1 MRTNCQHKVLNHPV
15 CVIGLGLIG
24 GSLMRALAAAEVPV
38 FGWNR
43 SEATVEA
50 AHADGFDVYNDLPET
65 LLRAAEEDALIVLGV
80 PVYAVAELLSVIVE
94 YAPQCALTDV
104 VSVKEEV
111 QALVEAAG
119 LGDRFVGSHPMAG
132 NEYSG
137 WQSTDSRLFE
147 GAPWVVMADGDPEV
161 TERVQCMA
169 VTVGAHIVETD
180 PVTHDGAVACI
191 SHVPHLVASALATTG
206 VEESIGGGDL
216 ALQLAAGS
224 FRDGTRVA
232 GTSPSLVRSMCEGNR
247 RAVLPVL
254 GHMIEEL
261 QACYRELWSEGTVA
275 DLTARGNA
283 AHAHYKEVK
292 RHTDEP
298 TEPAD

>member
-1 MRTNCQHKVLNHPV
+1 MFYATYMRSNCQHKILDTPV

-24 GSLMRALAAAEVPV
+24 GSLMRSLAAAGVSV
-38 FGWNR
+38 YGWNR
-43 SEATVEA
+43 SEGTVQA
-50 AHADGFDVYNDLPET
+50 AQKEGFDVSGDLPHV
-65 LLRAAEEDALIVLGV
+65 LQRAAKEDALLVLGV

-119 LGDRFVGSHPMAG
+119 LEDRFVGSHPMAG

-137 WQSTDSRLFE
+137 WQSTDSTLFE
-147 GAPWVVMADGDPEV
+147 GAPWVVMTGGDPEV
-161 TERVQCMA
+161 TERVRAMA
-169 VTVGAHIVETD
+169 VATGAHIVETD

-191 SHVPHLVASALATTG
+191 SHVPHLVADALATTAISER
-206 VEESIGGGDL
+206 VGGGDL

-232 GTSPSLVRSMCEGNR
+232 GTSPSLVRSMCEGNQ

-254 GHMIEEL
+254 GHVIEEL
-261 QACYRELWSEGTVA
+261 QACYRELLSEGTVA
-275 DLTARGNA
+275 DLTSRGKA
-283 AHAHYKEVK
+283 AHERYLEIKQQ
-292 RHTDEP
+292 
-298 TEPAD
+298 AD

>member
-1 MRTNCQHKVLNHPV
+1 MFYATYMRSNCQHKVLDHPV

-24 GSLMRALAAAEVPV
+24 GSLMRSLAAAGVAV
-38 FGWNR
+38 YGWNR
-43 SEATVEA
+43 SEAPGEA
-50 AHADGFDVYNDLPET
+50 ARADGFDVSGDLPDV
-65 LLRAAEEDALIVLGV
+65 LLRAAEEDALLVLGV

-119 LGDRFVGSHPMAG
+119 LGDRFVGSHPMSG

-137 WQSTDSRLFE
+137 WQSTDPTLFE
-147 GAPWVVMADGDPEV
+147 GAPWVVMTGGDPEV
-161 TERVQCMA
+161 TERVRAMA
-169 VTVGAHIVETD
+169 LTTGAHIVETD

-191 SHVPHLVASALATTG
+191 SHVPHLVADALATTA
-206 VEESIGGGDL
+206 VNEQVGGGDL

-232 GTSPSLVRSMCEGNR
+232 GTSPSLVRSMCEGNQH
-247 RAVLPVL
+247 AVLPVL
-254 GHMIEEL
+254 GQVIEEL

-275 DLTARGNA
+275 DLTARGKS
-283 AHAHYKEVK
+283 AHERYLDVT
-292 RHTDEP
+292 RQ
-298 TEPAD
+298 AD

>member
-1 MRTNCQHKVLNHPV
+1 MR
-15 CVIGLGLIG
+15 
-24 GSLMRALAAAEVPV
+24 SLAAAGVAV
-38 FGWNR
+38 YGWNR

-50 AHADGFDVYNDLPET
+50 ARADGFDVSGDLPDV
-65 LLRAAEEDALIVLGV
+65 LLRAAEEDALLVLGV

-119 LGDRFVGSHPMAG
+119 LGDRFVGSHPMSG

-137 WQSTDSRLFE
+137 WQSTDPTLFE
-147 GAPWVVMADGDPEV
+147 GAPWVVMTGGDPEV
-161 TERVQCMA
+161 TERVRAMA
-169 VTVGAHIVETD
+169 LTTGAHIVETD

-191 SHVPHLVASALATTG
+191 SHVPHLVADALATTA
-206 VEESIGGGDL
+206 VNEQVGGGDL

-232 GTSPSLVRSMCEGNR
+232 GTSPSLVRSMCEGNQ

-254 GHMIEEL
+254 GQVIEEL

-275 DLTARGNA
+275 DLTARGKS
-283 AHAHYKEVK
+283 AHERYLDVK
-292 RHTDEP
+292 RQ
-298 TEPAD
+298 AD

>member
-1 MRTNCQHKVLNHPV
+1 M
-15 CVIGLGLIG
+15 
-24 GSLMRALAAAEVPV
+24 
-38 FGWNR
+38 
-43 SEATVEA
+43 EA
-50 AHADGFDVYNDLPET
+50 ARADGFDVSGDLPDV
-65 LLRAAEEDALIVLGV
+65 LLRAAEEDALLVLGV

-119 LGDRFVGSHPMAG
+119 LGDRFVGSHPMSG

-137 WQSTDSRLFE
+137 WQSTDPTLFE
-147 GAPWVVMADGDPEV
+147 GAPWVVMTGGDSEV
-161 TERVQCMA
+161 TERVRAMA
-169 VTVGAHIVETD
+169 LTTGAHIVETD

-191 SHVPHLVASALATTG
+191 SHVPHLVADALATTA
-206 VEESIGGGDL
+206 VNEQVGGGDL

-232 GTSPSLVRSMCEGNR
+232 GTSPSLVRSMCEGNQH
-247 RAVLPVL
+247 AVLPVL
-254 GHMIEEL
+254 GQVIEEL

-275 DLTARGNA
+275 DLTARGKS
-283 AHAHYKEVK
+283 AHERYLDVK
-292 RHTDEP
+292 RQ
-298 TEPAD
+298 AD